1 MTQHFL
7 HSREVSSRRDGEG
20 GCCMAVAVIG
30 EVLFYPCLLHPL
42 PEYHFHCRRGDLQ
55 LVVND
60 DYTFH
65 YYIISRRQFIDLLYE
80 SHQWYKYLWNREKDI
95 KDSSPACLSTKWLS
109 GVGEHET
116 DKHEKFINPLQGV
129 STENCWDN
137 IWKD

>member
-1 MTQHFL
+1 MVKGPYVF
-7 HSREVSSRRDGEG
+7 VY
-20 GCCMAVAVIG
+20 A
-30 EVLFYPCLLHPL
+30 
-42 PEYHFHCRRGDLQ
+42 Q
-55 LVVND
+55 LVND
-60 DYTFH
+60 EYTFH

-80 SHQWYKYLWNREKDI
+80 SHQWYKYSWNREKDI

-129 STENCWDN
+129 STENSWDN